1 MSWRFWLRPA
11 HFVRFTSLRD
21 MSLAETGSA
30 AAVAPAPRRGHA
42 ATRLMRAL
50 RA

>member
-1 MSWRFWLRPA
+1 MSCLFWLRPA

-21 MSLAETGSA
+21 VSLAETGIA
-30 AAVAPAPRRGHA
+30 DAFAPAARRGHA
-42 ATRLMRAL
+42 ATRLMCGL